1 MALPCTTR
9 NDMVF
14 TYLCVQLVKWFKNE
28 MYERSLATLLKRL
41 AAECPPLWVEENVTP
56 QTLCEFLCFESLWY
70 TMWLEMNI
78 DEPPWLVTL
87 NITISICIYLGKW
100 LQWETPAHLW
110 WCKAHIS
117 KLRAHSV
124 IFATWRFSTESSQS
138 IKFVNCPHVVLTMLS
153 SFVLPYN
160 GIYFLYNIFKF
171 KVCISWWQLQF

>member
-1 MALPCTTR
+1 MAVPCTTI
-9 NDMVF
+9 NNMVF

-56 QTLCEFLCFESLWY
+56 QTLCKFLCFESIWY
-70 TMWLEMNI
+70 KMWLEMKI
-78 DEPPWLVTL
+78 DEPPWLDSL
-87 NITISICIYLGKW
+87 NITISICVYLGKW

-124 IFATWRFSTESSQS
+124 IFPSWCSSTESSQS
-138 IKFVNCPHVVLTMLS
+138 MTFVNFLHVVLT
-153 SFVLPYN
+153 N
-160 GIYFLYNIFKF
+160 A
-171 KVCISWWQLQF
+171 LQFCLTL